1 MFIIEVV
8 HIQCS
13 KLFKTLEYAVLFM
26 VGYCDSRL
34 PSVAI
39 LPRCKLFVGHMYD
52 FGFFEG
58 SLQDYYHGNSTEGF
72 LLKNLYCLD
81 CISRKLCKLLPLNA
95 ESDVK
100 QYLVVTQSTE
110 PRVIPNN
117 MI

>member
-1 MFIIEVV
+1 M
-8 HIQCS
+8 QCY
-13 KLFKTLEYAVLFM
+13 LLLIA
-26 VGYCDSRL
+26 GYCALSVGHIPDSRL

-52 FGFFEG
+52 FDFFEG

-72 LLKNLYCLD
+72 LLKNLYCLE